1 MKSRWILAAVFA
13 ASFGRVAPG
22 QTATVNAMCPIGKE
36 PIVASA
42 GTVEYKGVTI
52 GLCCP
57 GCGEQFLSWDEA
69 RKDEFL
75 ALARARREP
84 GQELH
89 GGQPEAK
96 PAQEAARDA
105 EPWTDRYTLAT
116 CPISGRK
123 LGSMGEPVVKRYEGR
138 EVRFCC
144 AGCIERFEAD
154 PAAAWKKVDEA
165 MARDQRPFYPL
176 ETCVVSDEPLK
187 EDGRDVATEVVF
199 NNRLVRLCCRSCA
212 REFRA
217 DPRSFVKKL
226 DKAAA
231 DAQRKDYPLTT
242 CIVAGGELGSMG
254 EPSEMVVAGR
264 LLRFCC
270 AKCHPKVEADPLRYL
285 RIIDEAWR
293 AKGRYLPEPADGG
306 VEREDRKSD

>member
-1 MKSRWILAAVFA
+1 MKTFCVLAAVFA
-13 ASFGRVAPG
+13 VSLARIALG
-22 QTATVNAMCPIGKE
+22 QATPVNAMCPIGKE
-36 PIVASA
+36 PIVPSA

-57 GCGEQFLSWDEA
+57 GCGEQFLSWDET
-69 RKDEFL
+69 RKDEFVLL
-75 ALARARREP
+75 AKARREP
-84 GQELH
+84 GQEQH
-89 GGQPEAK
+89 GEQPGKQPETG
-96 PAQEAARDA
+96 AAADA
-105 EPWTDRYTLAT
+105 EPWTDLYTLAT

-123 LGSMGEPVVKRYEGR
+123 LGSMGDPVVKRYDGR

-165 MARDQRPFYPL
+165 MAKDQRPFYPL
-176 ETCVVSDEPLK
+176 ETCIVSDEPLK
-187 EDGRDVATEVVF
+187 EDGRDVATEIVF
-199 NNRLVRLCCRSCA
+199 NNRLVRLCCRTCA
-212 REFRA
+212 KEFAA
-217 DPRSFVKKL
+217 DPRALMKKL

-270 AKCHPKVEADPLRYL
+270 ASCHPKVKADPLRYL

-293 AKGRYLPEPADGG
+293 AKGRYMPERAAGETGP
-306 VEREDRKSD
+306 EDRKSE